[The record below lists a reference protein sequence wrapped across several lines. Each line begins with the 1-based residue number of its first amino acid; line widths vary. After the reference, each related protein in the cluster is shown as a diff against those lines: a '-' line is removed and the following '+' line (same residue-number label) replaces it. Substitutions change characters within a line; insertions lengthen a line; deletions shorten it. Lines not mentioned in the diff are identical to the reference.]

1 MTKKKSIFTKL
12 FVALV
17 ALTLISCCF
26 LGSTFARYTSG
37 DNGSASVEV
46 AVWDVEITGDA
57 VGESPFTFSEKLSP
71 AMDDY
76 SAGSNRSHSTGKI
89 LVATITNKSDVAAKV
104 TIEKGDLE
112 ATLKE
117 SVNFNETGITK
128 ENYATE
134 GSAASQTQFESV
146 FSLTLYYGKQTGAD
160 KATETT
166 MTDISLP
173 AATNGTGGGVIYV
186 YAEVTWTSQDQT
198 LEEKASDAL
207 DTWFG
212 ENLEAVNFTISYT
225 AVQASE
231 LPNA

>member
-1 MTKKKSIFTKL
+1 M
-12 FVALV
+12 
-17 ALTLISCCF
+17 
-26 LGSTFARYTSG
+26 
-37 DNGSASVEV
+37 
-46 AVWDVEITGDA
+46 
-57 VGESPFTFSEKLSP
+57 
-71 AMDDY
+71 
-76 SAGSNRSHSTGKI
+76 
-89 LVATITNKSDVAAKV
+89 
-104 TIEKGDLE
+104 
-112 ATLKE
+112 
-117 SVNFNETGITK
+117 
-128 ENYATE
+128 
-134 GSAASQTQFESV
+134 